1 LANLNAVIF
10 EREKIEINAYQ
21 TNRKHM
27 EWLKLFGSDEEAR
40 ARIKENIPQLI
51 IAKNKRICLALHEGV
66 FYAVQD
72 SCTHSGESL
81 SKGKVNYLGEIICPW
96 HNYRFQLSTGMACD
110 SSCHDLVTY
119 PIRSDQSGF
128 FIGI

>member
-1 LANLNAVIF
+1 MIF

-21 TNRKHM
+21 TNRKSM
-27 EWLKLFGSDEEAR
+27 EWLKIFGSEEEAR
-40 ARIKENIPQLI
+40 TRIKENIPQLI
-51 IAKNKRICLALHEGV
+51 IAENKRICLALHDGI

-96 HNYRFQLSTGMACD
+96 HNYRFQLSTGTACD
-110 SSCHDLVTY
+110 SSCQDLVTY

>member
-1 LANLNAVIF
+1 MIF

-21 TNRKHM
+21 TNGNLM
-27 EWLKLFGSDEEAR
+27 EWLKIFGSEEEAR
-40 ARIKENIPQLI
+40 ARIKENVPQLI
-51 IAKNKRICLALHEGV
+51 IAQNKRICLALHEGV

-72 SCTHSGESL
+72 SCTHNGESL

-96 HNYRFQLSTGMACD
+96 HNYRFQLSTGTACD
-110 SSCHDLVTY
+110 SSCRGLVTY

>member
-1 LANLNAVIF
+1 
-10 EREKIEINAYQ
+10 
-21 TNRKHM
+21 M
-27 EWLKLFGSDEEAR
+27 EWLKLFGSEEEAR

>member
-1 LANLNAVIF
+1 MIF

-21 TNRKHM
+21 TNRKRM
-27 EWLKLFGSDEEAR
+27 EWLKIFGSEEEAR
-40 ARIKENIPQLI
+40 TRIKENIPQLI
-51 IAKNKRICLALHEGV
+51 IVKNKRICLALHEGT

-96 HNYRFQLSTGMACD
+96 HNYRFQLSTGTACD
-110 SSCHDLVTY
+110 SSCRDLVTY
-119 PIRSDQSGF
+119 PIKSDQSGF
-128 FIGI
+128 FIGM